1 MSYQVNLSVSC
12 TTHLVRAQQVPES
25 GFTMRATIDTQ
36 HQEIHMMSGLSK
48 DHRNG
53 SKDYTDAKTKIYVYS
68 LKRNKWNEV
77 GGCVMI
83 LIRCI
88 V

>member
-1 MSYQVNLSVSC
+1 MFLFTNNLKQNHV
-12 TTHLVRAQQVPES
+12 QVPES

-53 SKDYTDAKTKIYVYS
+53 SKDYTGAKTKIYVYS
-68 LKRNKWNEV
+68 LKGNKWNEV
-77 GGCVMI
+77 RIQV
-83 LIRCI
+83 
-88 V
+88 

>member
-1 MSYQVNLSVSC
+1 
-12 TTHLVRAQQVPES
+12 
-25 GFTMRATIDTQ
+25 MRATIDTQ

-77 GGCVMI
+77 IYWVI
-83 LIRCI
+83 SLLIIC
-88 V
+88 